1 MLEKA
6 IAIVVIVVVVLLVG
20 TNLSWFF
27 DPPWR
32 QALGVGLGVIALLAA
47 LKLR

>member
-1 MLEKA
+1 MKEKA
-6 IAIVVIVVVVLLVG
+6 IAIAVIVIVALVLL

-47 LKLR
+47 LRLR